1 MCERLY
7 FFLESW
13 LFFPFLGNLRGK
25 LDAYKKGFRTDAY
38 MKHLYWSRP
47 ACLTYASE
55 AEFYPENFEK
65 DRRAL
70 LPRLVAQYLSEERRE
85 VPLYILKTIACCI
98 QKNTACASLL
108 LFIVGRRIRSVA
120 VAPRALLTEQ
130 ARSWR
135 RPPRCL
141 RPLVTFSDDYFGDL
155 KLSNFWTRFK
165 AQQKW

>member
-1 MCERLY
+1 
-7 FFLESW
+7 
-13 LFFPFLGNLRGK
+13 
-25 LDAYKKGFRTDAY
+25 
-38 MKHLYWSRP
+38 MKYLYWSRP

-55 AEFYPENFEK
+55 AEFYPEK

-98 QKNTACASLL
+98 QKNTVCASLL

-120 VAPRALLTEQ
+120 VAPRALLTEE

-135 RPPRCL
+135 RPPPCL
-141 RPLVTFSDDYFGDL
+141 RPLVTF
-155 KLSNFWTRFK
+155 
-165 AQQKW
+165 